1 MSHFGQYAEAGP
13 SSQVSSSQ
21 IGYPDR
27 LTDCDFLSYDLI
39 HDPLAP
45 DQSISQQTPNPEAPS
60 ILSIPE
66 FQTPHTITAPT
77 TLERIGPGAKKLW
90 VCYTK
95 MNKTQF
101 IEWWRHTTH
110 AQPNT
115 SRRKVNFEANYTS
128 PHWEH
133 FDQVAH
139 YQTGQPMALC
149 RRCGKAIPHP
159 SQSGGL
165 HSLKKHRE
173 SKTCQQGGRSSSLQ
187 QTLRQSLQ
195 FAVIY
200 TIISQNELYTNLI
213 YLSPSVLRSRR
224 PLLILRI
231 RNEFKSI

>member
-1 MSHFGQYAEAGP
+1 
-13 SSQVSSSQ
+13 
-21 IGYPDR
+21 
-27 LTDCDFLSYDLI
+27 
-39 HDPLAP
+39 
-45 DQSISQQTPNPEAPS
+45 
-60 ILSIPE
+60 
-66 FQTPHTITAPT
+66 
-77 TLERIGPGAKKLW
+77 
-90 VCYTK
+90 

-200 TIISQNELYTNLI
+200 TIISQNELYTNSI
-213 YLSPSVLRSRR
+213 YLSLSVLRSRR

-231 RNEFKSI
+231 GNEFKSI

>member
-13 SSQVSSSQ
+13 SSQ
-21 IGYPDR
+21 
-27 LTDCDFLSYDLI
+27 
-39 HDPLAP
+39 
-45 DQSISQQTPNPEAPS
+45 QTPNLEAPS

-66 FQTPHTITAPT
+66 FQAPHTTTAPT
-77 TLERIGPGAKKLW
+77 TPERIGPKAKKLW
-90 VCYTK
+90 GCYTK

-101 IEWWRHTTH
+101 IEWWRRTTH

-149 RRCGKAIPHP
+149 RRCGKAVPHP
-159 SQSGGL
+159 SQGL

-173 SKTCQQGGRSSSLQ
+173 
-187 QTLRQSLQ
+187 
-195 FAVIY
+195 
-200 TIISQNELYTNLI
+200 N
-213 YLSPSVLRSRR
+213 VLAPLPVPRR
-224 PLLILRI
+224 AGNI
-231 RNEFKSI
+231 